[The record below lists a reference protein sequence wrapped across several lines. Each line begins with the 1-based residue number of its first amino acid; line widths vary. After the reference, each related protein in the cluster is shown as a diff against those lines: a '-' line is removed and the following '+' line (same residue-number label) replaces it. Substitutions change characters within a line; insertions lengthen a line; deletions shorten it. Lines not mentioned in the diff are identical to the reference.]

1 MRRNQLIEFINE
13 RKGEEWD
20 KIKAEMNTMSR
31 PIEELIR
38 NMPVSERVDEEVEM
52 EDEEFRKV

>member
-1 MRRNQLIEFINE
+1 MRRNQ

-31 PIEELIR
+31 PIDELIR
-38 NMPVSERVDEEVEM
+38 NMPASERIDEEVEV
-52 EDEEFRKV
+52 DDDEFRKIRV